1 MDKLVLPEVIG
12 RVLYEL
18 DECNEQPPGVRTI
31 DYQPLQQN
39 SSDLFLNGLS
49 IGLGKER
56 AKGTAKVVG
65 VAVGIPKLVGNC
77 IQEQVAT

>member
-1 MDKLVLPEVIG
+1 MDKLVLPKVIG

-18 DECNEQPPGVRTI
+18 DECNEQPPGVGTI
-31 DYQPLQQN
+31 HYQPLQQN

-56 AKGTAKVVG
+56 EKGTAEVVG
-65 VAVGIPKLVGNC
+65 VAVGISKLVGNR